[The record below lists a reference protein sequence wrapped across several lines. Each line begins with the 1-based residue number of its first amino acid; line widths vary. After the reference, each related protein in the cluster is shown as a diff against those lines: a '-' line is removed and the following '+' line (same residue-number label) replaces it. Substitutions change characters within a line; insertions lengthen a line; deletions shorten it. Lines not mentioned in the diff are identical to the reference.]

1 MTIPCHTDLKTG
13 WQQPVVN
20 HRFGGKLD
28 ECKWFPAVTLNLI
41 VNGPFMKV
49 KWTVGVITNETEYTG
64 LRRSDLVSL
73 FTVLVKK

>member
-20 HRFGGKLD
+20 HQFGGKLD
-28 ECKWFPAVTLNLI
+28 ECKWFLAVTLNLI

-49 KWTVGVITNETEYTG
+49 K
-64 LRRSDLVSL
+64 
-73 FTVLVKK
+73 